1 MSTTQFGSDLEAL
14 IGATSAA
21 EVAEVVLRA
30 SGTVLGGSGVVF
42 GFEGPNRALLASH
55 GVPTGLARAA
65 LLRGRLDDLLGLEGP
80 LVVED
85 ARAEDALGPLGRHAH
100 VAVASPLVTPDAAA
114 GLLITLLDE
123 APTEGAVAA
132 WRSFL
137 PVAGLA
143 LSHVA
148 LRGRADAA
156 QRRITS
162 IVRAVPDPLIVVG
175 RDGRLQAINPAAAEV
190 LGLNPSFDVGAPA
203 SERLRAPALVALLA
217 TDDGGSEDVEITG
230 SEPRVLRA
238 RVVPIRRHDGTE
250 EGRVLSL
257 EDVTARREAE
267 QVKADLVAVIGHELR
282 TPLTMIRGYSSTL
295 SKRANEMAPE
305 ARQRALDALHDQTGR
320 LQRLIE
326 DLLLVS
332 GVERERPGLHP
343 VETDVREVVSRAA
356 GRSIDAHPSHRLE
369 LDLPARPLV
378 MPVDET
384 KVEQVLNHLVENACK
399 FSDEGTVVTV
409 GVRPEPDGGCRVE
422 VRDVG
427 VGIYSGDQGS
437 LFDRFRQVDGS
448 STRQKGGTGV
458 GLYICR
464 MLVEAHGGRLGVR
477 SALGHGSTFWFVL
490 PAQPPGDQVSA

>member
-1 MSTTQFGSDLEAL
+1 MQLRSDLEAL
-14 IGATSAA
+14 VTATSAVQ
-21 EVAEVVLRA
+21 VAGVVLRA
-30 SGTVLGGSGVVF
+30 AGAVLGGSGVVF
-42 GFEGPNRALLASH
+42 GFDGTSRVLLASD

-65 LLRGRLDDLLGLEGP
+65 LLRGHLDDLLRSEGP
-80 LVVED
+80 VIVED
-85 ARAEDALGPLGRHAH
+85 ARAEEALGPLGRHAD
-100 VAVASPLVTPDAAA
+100 VAVASPLATPRDPA
-114 GLLITLLDE
+114 GLLVTLVD
-123 APTEGAVAA
+123 AVPTEEAMET

-137 PVAGLA
+137 PAAGLA
-143 LSHVA
+143 LSHVT
-148 LRGRADAA
+148 LRGRADVAR
-156 QRRITS
+156 RRITS
-162 IVRAVPDPLIVVG
+162 IVTAVPDPLIVVG
-175 RDGRLQAINPAAAEV
+175 QDGHLQAINPAAAEV
-190 LGLNPSFDVGAPA
+190 LGLNPAFDVGVPA
-203 SERLRAPALVALLA
+203 SERLRAPELVALLK
-217 TDDGGSEDVEITG
+217 TPDGGSEDVEITG
-230 SEPRVLRA
+230 SEQPRILRA

-250 EGRVLSL
+250 DGRVLSL
-257 EDVTARREAE
+257 EDVTARHEAE
-267 QVKADLVAVIGHELR
+267 RVKADLVAVIGHELR

-295 SKRANEMAPE
+295 SKRAEDMAPE

-356 GRSIDAHPSHRLE
+356 GRSIDAYPTHRLE
-369 LDLPARPLV
+369 LDLPAQPLV

-384 KVEQVLNHLVENACK
+384 KVEQVLHHLVENACK

-409 GVRPEPDGGCRVE
+409 VLRPEPQGGCRVE
-422 VRDVG
+422 VRDDG

-464 MLVEAHGGRLGVR
+464 TLVEAHGGRIGVR

-490 PAQPPGDQVSA
+490 PARPPGEDQPSS